1 MNSIGQ
7 TLRYYRTRL
16 LYNLPTTWFFK
27 KRYEK
32 RTGQKLNLDNPV
44 LFNEKLQWLKL
55 NYRHKH
61 LIQLVDKVGVRDFIR
76 ERIGEEYLIPIHGV
90 FDSVDQIK
98 LDDLPDRFALKANH
112 GCGWNLL
119 CTDKNKLDWP
129 RSQKMMKSWLR
140 SVYGEDKME
149 WPYKYVEPKIICEQL
164 LLDEAGRIP
173 MDFKFFCF
181 HGKPELIM
189 VDLDRFTKHTRNI
202 YDTDWNMLKLQFS
215 IYPQSPYI
223 LDRPPTL
230 EKMLQ
235 AVADLSRDLP
245 FARVDFY
252 SFSQKVYFG
261 EITLF
266 PAGGYQSFNPPEY
279 NRILG
284 DKLTLPP
291 PSRKLKL

>member
-173 MDFKFFCF
+173 MDFKFF
-181 HGKPELIM
+181 
-189 VDLDRFTKHTRNI
+189 
-202 YDTDWNMLKLQFS
+202 

-235 AVADLSRDLP
+235 AAADLSRDLP